1 MYNSEVWHER
11 EGDNGEGDPRA
22 LLEGGSLTR
31 VRPPNLESSYVEV
44 NLVLPSIILYIVL
57 DLH

>member
-22 LLEGGSLTR
+22 LLEGEGR
-31 VRPPNLESSYVEV
+31 VINQGETPQLGIFLCRSQPCFTFHHINQ
-44 NLVLPSIILYIVL
+44 
-57 DLH
+57 